1 MALSDRARRLAV
13 PLAAFVLGL
22 VVLGVAIVLTV
33 NPRSP
38 GASAIPGT
46 FSLIDHDRRPVTE
59 KDFQGKP
66 YLVFVGFTHCPD
78 VCPTTLFQMSEVL
91 RATGEKGRDLR
102 ALFISVDPE
111 RDKPE
116 VLKSYLGS
124 FDERIRGL
132 TGDPA
137 AVEAALKS
145 FRGYARKVPLQGGDY
160 TMEHSAFVYLMDEDG
175 RFVSTFNLN
184 RPPEE
189 AAREILKQL

>member
-1 MALSDRARRLAV
+1 MVLSDRARRLAV

-22 VVLGVAIVLTV
+22 CVLGAAVLLTSS
-33 NPRSP
+33 PRSP
-38 GASAIPGT
+38 ASTGIPGT
-46 FSLIDHDRRPVTE
+46 FALVDQDGRAVTE
-59 KDFQGKP
+59 RDFKGAP

-91 RATGEKGRDLR
+91 RATGEKGRTLR

-111 RDKPE
+111 RDTPE

-132 TGDPA
+132 TGTA
-137 AVEAALKS
+137 AQAEAALKS
-145 FRGYARKVPLQGGDY
+145 FRGYARKVPTQGADY
-160 TMEHSAFVYLMDEDG
+160 TMEHSAFVYLMDRNG

-184 RPPEE
+184 RPPDE
-189 AAREILKQL
+189 AAQELLKQL

>member
-1 MALSDRARRLAV
+1 MTLSDRVRRLAV

-22 VVLGVAIVLTV
+22 VVLGVALVLTV
-33 NPRSP
+33 SPRSP
-38 GASAIPGT
+38 GASAITGT
-46 FSLIDHDRRPVTE
+46 FSLIDHDGRRVTE

-116 VLKSYLGS
+116 VLKSYLAS

-189 AAREILKQL
+189 AARDFLKQV